1 MSLQVS
7 KDFVFL
13 LDLCDIRLDPGG
25 KVPSWVQH
33 DGFPVDQGKVG
44 RSSPPRYE
52 FGLGG

>member
-25 KVPSWVQH
+25 KVPL
-33 DGFPVDQGKVG
+33 VG
-44 RSSPPRYE
+44 PT
-52 FGLGG
+52 